1 MNVLGPRVRLR
12 RGDAWLLR
20 RTGRN
25 LGALAELRWSLCCV
39 AFRERRWRSG
49 VLTEWTAGESG
60 HLPVRPVR
68 GPRGFLAYSLRQ
80 FLARELSLGR
90 LGGRTLGLSQLPR
103 KAVWMIE
110 GAKVPLGGE
119 AVVGRVMEAEVPPS
133 MEQSSFSIL
142 GVLQEI
148 WNVPSGL

>member
-1 MNVLGPRVRLR
+1 M
-12 RGDAWLLR
+12 
-20 RTGRN
+20 
-25 LGALAELRWSLCCV
+25 
-39 AFRERRWRSG
+39 
-49 VLTEWTAGESG
+49 
-60 HLPVRPVR
+60 
-68 GPRGFLAYSLRQ
+68 
-80 FLARELSLGR
+80 RELSLGS
-90 LGGRTLGLSQLPR
+90 LGGRTLGLPQLPR

-110 GAKVPLGGE
+110 GAGVPLGGE